1 MQGIGGWGHRF
12 LDFFWAN
19 DTSYCVIFLV
29 DSIKISAR
37 KERKYSVHS
46 FQKKSGN
53 NQFEIILFFFFLN
66 VGLPRPPC
74 LFHDTSNDSHHKP
87 LCLSALSSKKNK
99 TTPSIF
105 TSAKILNFYDF
116 FSSDKF
122 CFFIAIQKTEKTNIH
137 LIFDVTL

>member
-1 MQGIGGWGHRF
+1 MGGVTDFWT
-12 LDFFWAN
+12 FFWAD
-19 DTSYCVIFLV
+19 DTLYCVIFLV

-116 FSSDKF
+116 SYQINFVFSSLSRKRRKQI
-122 CFFIAIQKTEKTNIH
+122 FI
-137 LIFDVTL
+137 